1 MVYLL
6 LVEYRVN
13 VPYIEAN
20 DLDNYVNIELVS
32 VFGRYGK
39 VDRLDYY
46 FLNLIDKAGLYLEF
60 GRMIFIQEELG
71 DIGICNSVSVVGP
84 GDSILQL
91 LLEIGICDI
100 LPAAGSIVLN
110 RSATKGRIHR
120 LLELEMQC
128 GACCAEVNDIVGSCA
143 AVRETVRHEEVERNN
158 NRACIGA
165 AVEKVISCTTGSSYV
180 GISEILVT
188 VVVVGIAYAVILIV
202 GESSPFAFSNGA
214 YTFIE
219 TGGRE
224 EFGSPVID
232 NGLVGEQ
239 R

>member
-13 VPYIEAN
+13 VPYIEAYN
-20 DLDNYVNIELVS
+20 LDNYVNIELVS

-39 VDRLDYY
+39 VDRLNYY
-46 FLNLIDKAGLYLEF
+46 FLNLIDKAGLYREF
-60 GRMIFIQEELG
+60 GQLIIVQELG
-71 DIGICNSVSVVGP
+71 DISVCNSVSAVGP

-91 LLEIGICDI
+91 LLEIVVSDI
-100 LPAAGSIVLN
+100 LPVARSIVLN
-110 RSATKGRIHR
+110 RFVVNGQILR

-128 GACCAEVNDIVGSCA
+128 GACCAEVSYIVGSCA

-165 AVEKVISCTTGSSYV
+165 AVEKVIGCTTGSSYV
-180 GISEILVT
+180 GSSEILVT